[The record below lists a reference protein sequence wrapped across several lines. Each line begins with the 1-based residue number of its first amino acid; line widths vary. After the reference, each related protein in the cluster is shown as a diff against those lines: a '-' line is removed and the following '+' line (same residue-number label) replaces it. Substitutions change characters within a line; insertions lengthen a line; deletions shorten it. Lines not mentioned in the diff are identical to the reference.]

1 MSLTVIVVGSPI
13 KGGID
18 GYNAAGVLGCTGE
31 TKRLFH
37 ISHCNENYQLQLR
50 KLLAIVL

>member
-31 TKRLFH
+31 SKRLFP
-37 ISHCNENYQLQLR
+37 ISQSNENYQSQLR
-50 KLLAIVL
+50 KLPSIVL

>member
-31 TKRLFH
+31 TKGLFH
-37 ISHCNENYQLQLR
+37 ISHCNENYQSHLR
-50 KLLAIVL
+50 KLVDIVL